1 MKPEL
6 TARLVF
12 VSWGVPYRPAL
23 VVFLVLVTTVLRCP
37 AQLDDGPVKMEPELA
52 LAIPLQQ
59 KGHDVTVKFPILM
72 NRTTVIKPGMILRVL
87 YNPPQQSDSEDL
99 ALAHK
104 GDMEQ
109 SFSRS
114 SSSDDSDTPKMSPE
128 MAHFLEG
135 QRRTVWEVP
144 VNFQLALAQ
153 LPTDSL
159 HLIYSA
165 SGDNRN
171 LDDERWNFFEGLF
184 LGAPSG
190 GVSVLAVEIGS
201 KAAKAGFKAGD
212 QILAIGGINVPNLE
226 GFPYIYAK
234 ARQNATDMNAEIFP
248 FVVRSTGENGNHT
261 LNMAMPPT
269 IKSQLMQGF

>member
-1 MKPEL
+1 
-6 TARLVF
+6 
-12 VSWGVPYRPAL
+12 
-23 VVFLVLVTTVLRCP
+23 
-37 AQLDDGPVKMEPELA
+37 MEPELA
-52 LAIPLQQ
+52 LAIPLVL
-59 KGHDVTVKFPILM
+59 KGHDVMVKYPILI
-72 NRTTVIKPGMILRVL
+72 NRTAVIRPGMILRVL
-87 YNPPQQSDSEDL
+87 YIPPEQNDSEDL

-114 SSSDDSDTPKMSPE
+114 TSSSDSDAPKMSPE

-135 QRRTVWEVP
+135 ERREVWEVP

-159 HLIYSA
+159 HLIYST

-184 LGAPSG
+184 LGSPSG
-190 GVSVLAVEIGS
+190 GVSVLAVEIDS

-212 QILAIGGINVPNLE
+212 QILAVGGMNVPSLE
-226 GFPYIYAK
+226 SFPNVYAQ
-234 ARQNATDMNAEIFP
+234 ARQNAKDMNAESFSFMVKSP
-248 FVVRSTGENGNHT
+248 GESGTHL

-269 IKSQLMQGF
+269 IKSQLMEGF